1 MPLPE
6 RLRSF
11 FDSARAEYSLTVHPK
26 AFTAREVALAE
37 HLPPREVAKTVVLF
51 GDAEYHMVVIPAN
64 KLVDFHELRPAL
76 GLTQARLATEAEL
89 ASLFADCELGAMPP
103 FGNLYGMAVY
113 LDGTLAGE
121 PFLVFNAG
129 SHREVVHMATA
140 EFRRLVDP
148 IIVSLVREP
157 ALHRW

>member
-11 FDSARAEYSLTVHPK
+11 FDSAHAEYSLTVHPK
-26 AFTAREVALAE
+26 AFTAREVAQAE
-37 HLPPREVAKTVVLF
+37 HLPAREVAKSVVLF
-51 GDAEYHMVVIPAN
+51 GDAEYYMVVIPAN

-76 GLTQARLATEAEL
+76 GLTQARLATEDEL
-89 ASLFADCELGAMPP
+89 ARLFPDCELGAMPP

-113 LDGTLAGE
+113 LDGALAGE
-121 PFLVFNAG
+121 PLLVFNAG
-129 SHREVVHMATA
+129 SHREVAHMSTA
-140 EFRRLVDP
+140 EYRRLVSP